1 MAKQGEDV
9 AKWVVKTLV
18 AVLIASAILPTIMFS
33 LNAME
38 SDSTNFSATEIAI
51 ISVVGILII
60 VGFLYKLMKAS
71 GVGA

>member
-1 MAKQGEDV
+1 MAKQSDDV

>member
-1 MAKQGEDV
+1 MAKQSDDV

-71 GVGA
+71 GVGN